1 MADAATR
8 PGPGTRSS
16 AVKRTP
22 RWLAQMEAILETLNQ
37 GVILAGDSDGTILFA
52 NRNFANMVGMEP
64 DDFLGRDAADFY
76 CGADLEFLEQRRLS
90 TDDSSRYEFYL
101 PRVDAKPLPVVIA
114 AQRITSPEG
123 LPVALVTFT
132 DISEQKDAQHALRK
146 ANKRL
151 EDHQQ
156 QLDAE
161 LVLAARVQQS
171 LAPRAM
177 TWDGVSVETFYA
189 PVHTIGGDFGLVAP
203 GAAHSGAAHLN
214 LLVCDVSGHGI
225 GSALIANRIYTET
238 TALLQRRHD
247 LGATLHKLNRMVL
260 DHIQLDGFF
269 FTMAVARLDRH
280 RRLSFAGAGHPPAF
294 WVRPGGECRL
304 LESRSGALGIVD
316 DAVVDNA
323 IEEVEM
329 GPGDRLMLCTD
340 GMTEV
345 FNERREMLDY
355 DGLARI
361 VTAHAEKPL
370 AEMKQ
375 AVIDDVA
382 AWRYGPITDD
392 MSLVLIEV
400 G

>member
-1 MADAATR
+1 MADAAASS
-8 PGPGTRSS
+8 GPRT
-16 AVKRTP
+16 VKRTP

-37 GVILAGDSDGTILFA
+37 GVILSDPDGDILFA
-52 NRNFANMVGMEP
+52 NRIFAEMVGMEP
-64 DDFLGRDAADFY
+64 DDFLGRSAVDFY
-76 CGADLEFLEQRRLS
+76 CGADFDYLQQQRHGAKDTNRF
-90 TDDSSRYEFYL
+90 EFYL
-101 PRVDAKPLPVVIA
+101 PRVDGKPLPVVIA
-114 AQRITSPEG
+114 ARRLYSPEG
-123 LPVALVTFT
+123 LPFAVVTFT
-132 DISEQKDAQHALRK
+132 DISEQKDAQHALHK
-146 ANKRL
+146 ANKSL
-151 EDHQQ
+151 EDHKQ

-161 LVLAARVQQS
+161 LVLAARVQHSLTPQS
-171 LAPRAM
+171 M

-203 GAAHSGAAHLN
+203 GAAHSGALHLN

-238 TALLQRRHD
+238 VSLLQHQHD
-247 LGATLHKLNRMVL
+247 LGATLHKVNRMVL

-269 FTMAVARLDRH
+269 FTMAAARLDRH
-280 RRLSFAGAGHPPAF
+280 RHLSFAGAGHPPAF
-294 WVRPGGECRL
+294 WVKPGGEVRL

-316 DAVVDNA
+316 DAVVDNP

-355 DGLARI
+355 DGLSRI
-361 VTAHAEKPL
+361 VTAHAAKPL

-375 AVIDDVA
+375 AIIDDVA
-382 AWRYGPITDD
+382 AWRYGPVTDD

-400 G
+400 S